1 MQTLR
6 FSYWVR
12 RSYANLH
19 INRFISNNTHSK
31 KDIVEQ
37 VRPTSEESIIT
48 RKDRPRLEEEG
59 LEYEYK
65 DELDVLRRKERLTV
79 DSTNPQYMTVVFNG
93 EFDRDILT
101 YPELLSKAES
111 TQMNTLCEGLKKFT
125 DSIDR
130 KQIERNNHID
140 KDIYTEMS
148 KLKLHGLIIPE
159 EFGGL
164 SLNSQLSVR
173 MFEEL
178 AVSPTITTQLLAHTE
193 YGVRS
198 LLVYGTDEQQRY
210 YLPEMAKGNMIST
223 ACITEAHCGSDIRN
237 IETTATVSDTDP
249 NSYTIN
255 GKKMWVT
262 NGDNADVFLVYCKT
276 KERHTS
282 DDYDDRFSFF
292 LVHRDMPGVTISPPV
307 STLGLRG
314 LGLTHVEFKDVK
326 VNTVHHL
333 IGQLGEGLNVLRNLH
348 GYVRTTLAG
357 MCTGVSKRLLQL
369 ASERAIQRESFS
381 RKLMD
386 QGLIQKRLFHME
398 IDTYTMESMT
408 YLTSGI
414 LDSFSMPVISIE
426 SALTKIFA
434 TDRLYR
440 IANDCLEIFGV
451 EGIEIGHPV
460 EQYLRDIRPWS
471 MFDVPN
477 DVLRLLTAWE
487 GIMSVSTVV
496 HDFVRKIRNPI
507 HFPGT
512 KLRHLL
518 TSWTSQAQA
527 MRAPFTF
534 KHDLWEKVHPS
545 LGIPAK
551 DLEYAIFVLRN
562 VTKETLTKSGRDIMD
577 NQLYLRR
584 LSEIVIEIY
593 AMTAMLGRSS
603 RAYSIGLKNCEH
615 ETEMTFLFCKHA
627 RLRIDKLAKE
637 INEHGYQTGDEH
649 LQHLAKRMLIA
660 KGYPITTPLERTY

>member
-6 FSYWVR
+6 FLPWIR
-12 RSYANLH
+12 RS
-19 INRFISNNTHSK
+19 SNITKPNK
-31 KDIVEQ
+31 EIIEQ

-65 DELDVLRRKERLTV
+65 DELDALRRKERLTV
-79 DSTNPQYMTVVFNG
+79 DSTNTQYMTIVFNG

-101 YPELLSKAES
+101 YPELLTKSES
-111 TQMNTLCEGLKKFT
+111 TQMNTLCERLKKFT

-130 KQIERNNHID
+130 NKIERDNHID
-140 KDIYTEMS
+140 KDIYKEMC

-159 EFGGL
+159 EFNGL

-210 YLPEMAKGNMIST
+210 YLPEMATGNMIAT
-223 ACITEAHCGSDIRN
+223 ACITEAHSGSDIRN
-237 IETTATVSDTDP
+237 IETTATVSNTDP
-249 NSYTIN
+249 NTYIIN

-262 NGDNADVFLVYCKT
+262 NGLNANVFLVYCKT

-292 LVHRDMPGVTISPPV
+292 LVHRDMPGVNISPPI

-314 LGLTHVEFKDVK
+314 LGLTHIEFKDVK
-326 VNTVHHL
+326 VNVAHHS
-333 IGQLGEGLNVLRNLH
+333 IGQLGEGLNILRNLH
-348 GYVRTTLAG
+348 GYVRTTLSG
-357 MCTGVSKRLLQL
+357 MCVGVGKRLIQL

-381 RKLMD
+381 RRLMD

-440 IANDCLEIFGV
+440 LANDCLEIFGV

-487 GIMSVSTVV
+487 GVMSVSTVI

-518 TSWTSQAQA
+518 TSWTTQAQA

-562 VTKETLTKSGRDIMD
+562 VTKETLTKSGRDIID

-584 LSEIVIEIY
+584 LSEIVMEIF

-615 ETEMTFLFCKHA
+615 ETEMTFLYCKHA
-627 RLRIDKLAKE
+627 RLRIDRFAKE
-637 INEHGYQTGDEH
+637 VHEHGYRTGDEH